1 MAKLATLK
9 TSLLALALA
18 LLSACGSSEEISI
31 DLFPATQQVIAGGAI
46 DFDATITVETANSF
60 DARSDNSVFD
70 WTVVEPAGGTVTA
83 NGRYT
88 APLGTGTYHVKA
100 TSKEHPSH
108 SATAT
113 VTVVSP

>member
-1 MAKLATLK
+1 MTKPTALR
-9 TSLLALALA
+9 TSLLALALLVA
-18 LLSACGSSEEISI
+18 AGCGSSEEITI
-31 DLFPATQQVIAGGAI
+31 DLLPTTQQVIVGGAV
-46 DFDATITVETANSF
+46 DFDATITVETANSI
-60 DARSDNSVFD
+60 DVKSDNSVFD
-70 WTVVEPAGGTVTA
+70 WSVVEPAGGTVTA